1 MTLLRNMVNE
11 QLKKQFT
18 YENPVRSE
26 ALSALDEMPH
36 VKRAVMDRGAKVT
49 PAASNPVEPVALP
62 EKQQYVEAVK
72 PQVVQQQQQAQQEAQ
87 AKAEQ
92 EAQAKAQAQQQAGV
106 YSQMYQRIF
115 GNKEPETEEQRKKRE
130 KREKATMTIANLSDA
145 LANVANI
152 WGTSKGALSVDLS
165 SMSDTTRKRY
175 DYLKQQRERNEDAY
189 LRGLYQAMNSDM
201 QESRQQARHQAQ
213 QDQRD
218 REHLYKIWKDDR
230 DNEYKIKQDEA
241 KAKFENDKFEEQKKL
256 NEANIEAKKQATAAN
271 WARTNAYAKNLAS
284 KAASQKTA
292 GGQDVKVLQ
301 FAMSDGTGISVP
313 KMYEKDYYADVYDVL
328 AAAVDKPENQE
339 IKKVIDV
346 NMLKHNTLGMVS
358 RGTQQRDA
366 VHALAKHF
374 PEVEQYMKDR
384 AGQLWAGIGQQPSE
398 ANIIPVAPDADENEA
413 AINSGGDTEDAQPE
427 DATQD
432 TTSYPNQQEIAVE
445 EETPEPEE
453 EYDEID
459 DLLQELIPNM

>member
-1 MTLLRNMVNE
+1 MILRRMIDE
-11 QLKKQFT
+11 QLNKQFAPQF
-18 YENPVRSE
+18 ENQIQKE
-26 ALSALDEMPH
+26 AVSALDETPH

-130 KREKATMTIANLSDA
+130 KREKATMTVANLSDA

-230 DNEYKIKQDEA
+230 DNTYKIKQDEA
-241 KAKFENDKFEEQKKL
+241 KAEFENDKFEEQKKL

-271 WARTNAYAKNLAS
+271 WARTNAYVNKT
-284 KAASQKTA
+284 ASQKTA

-301 FAMSDGTGISVP
+301 FALSDGTGVSVP

-358 RGTQQRDA
+358 RGAQQRDA

-398 ANIIPVAPDADENEA
+398 ANITPVAPDTDENEA
-413 AINSGGDTEDAQPE
+413 IINSGGDMGDTQPE
-427 DATQD
+427 AAPQG

-445 EETPEPEE
+445 EETLEPEE